1 MAKKIVKK
9 RKLIISRVLLLFV
22 LILVAIFI
30 IYITINSKIKNIII
44 KGNNY
49 VTDEEILRVAGIE
62 DYPRFFLTLSYSM
75 KEKIE
80 TIPIVKKANIKKS
93 FLNTITINIEEY
105 DILLKNSLTGNYVL
119 ENKEEIEYPK
129 EIGVPSLTNEITE
142 KKYKSL
148 LANLKLVNEDILRQ
162 ISEIKYVPNEYDKDR
177 FLLYMNDDNSVY
189 LTLTKFEMINYYNK
203 VLAQLEGKKG
213 ILYLDSGNHFKIMQ

>member
-1 MAKKIVKK
+1 MTKKIVKK
-9 RKLIISRVLLLFV
+9 KKLRVSRVLLLLTCVV
-22 LILVAIFI
+22 LIVFIVYLAID
-30 IYITINSKIKNIII
+30 SKIKNITI

-49 VTDEEILRVAGIE
+49 ITDEEVLRLAGIE
-62 DYPRFFLTLSYSM
+62 EYPRFFLTLSHTV
-75 KEKIE
+75 KQKIE
-80 TIPIVKKANIKKS
+80 DIPLVKKVSVKKG
-93 FLNTITINIEEY
+93 FLNTITIDIEEY
-105 DILLKNSLTGNYVL
+105 DILLKNNLTGKYVL
-119 ENKEEIEYPK
+119 ENGREIEYSR
-129 EIGVPSLTNEITE
+129 ELVVPSLTNEVTE

-148 LANLKLVNEDILRQ
+148 LANLEEVDDDVLGQ

-203 VLAQLEGKKG
+203 VLTQLEGKKG